1 MATTNTKKTT
11 TPKKDT
17 KVENTDMK
25 ELMEQMKKLM
35 EQNEALKSEVDNI
48 KQATPHYVSAA
59 PQTVDREI
67 SFVSLFPG
75 ILNLST
81 QGLGQGQLY
90 TFTEFGQVH
99 LIPYSEAKLILKN
112 QAHLAKEGYFY
123 VDDAELV
130 KNSQLATAYKT
141 ILDQK
146 SFESL
151 FETSP
156 AAFSKIFKGI
166 PEAQRESF
174 ADMIVLK
181 LYNGEKIDMN
191 IVQEVN
197 LATKRD
203 LVTEATGDKAIFT
216 SEPKK

>member
-1 MATTNTKKTT
+1 MTTTNTKKTT